1 MERKKTKPGFGTGRQ
16 LPEPEWATELA
27 EGDPT
32 KAKALAKAIEDFEEF
47 FGADAGDVVREQA
60 KRIVGSALLRKVER
74 DNPNWDGKTRVVG

>member
-1 MERKKTKPGFGTGRQ
+1 MKRGKQTKQ
-16 LPEPEWATELA
+16 KISAKA

-47 FGADAGDVVREQA
+47 FGADAGDVIREQS
-60 KRIVGSALLRKVER
+60 KRIIGIALLRKVER